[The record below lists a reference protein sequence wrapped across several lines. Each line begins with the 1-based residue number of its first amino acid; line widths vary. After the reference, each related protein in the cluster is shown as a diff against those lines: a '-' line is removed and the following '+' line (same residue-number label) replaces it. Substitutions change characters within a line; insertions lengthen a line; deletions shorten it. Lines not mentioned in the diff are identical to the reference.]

1 MKKLLVVLILACV
14 LSFVVAIPALAAA
27 PTIVTVSWYES
38 GVRYNPDGTVQSSW
52 TSYLGEID
60 FLQTGQTYH
69 VVNLIQM
76 YSISVPDVKGS
87 LIINATGK
95 LSSETTYTS
104 PVSLLPIRD
113 LIKGNVTIND
123 VSRKAVGTYIQY
135 RKCFGSQADVLAAY
149 PKAVPEK
156 SPNANGWW
164 FIDYTIY
171 RVRPPV
177 GF

>member
-1 MKKLLVVLILACV
+1 MKRILLAVLFSLLMVGVIAT
-14 LSFVVAIPALAAA
+14 PALAG
-27 PTIVTVSWYES
+27 PPKIVAVAWHED
-38 GVRYNPDGTVQSSW
+38 GIRYNLDGTVYDSW
-52 TSYLGEID
+52 TSDLGRID

-69 VVNLIQM
+69 VVDLIQM

-87 LIINATGK
+87 LTINEAGK
-95 LSSETTYTS
+95 LSAETTYTS
-104 PVSLLPIRD
+104 PVSLLPIKD
-113 LIKGNVTIND
+113 LIKGNVTVNA
-123 VSRKAVGTYIQY
+123 VAGKVVGTYIQY

-149 PKAVPEK
+149 PQAVPDK

>member
-1 MKKLLVVLILACV
+1 MKRILI
-14 LSFVVAIPALAAA
+14 AILFSWLMVGVIATPALAA
-27 PTIVTVSWYES
+27 PPKTVTVAWHEN
-38 GVRYNPDGTVQSSW
+38 GIRYNLDDTVLDSW
-52 TSYLGEID
+52 TSDLGQID
-60 FLQTGQTYH
+60 FLQTGRAFH

-87 LIINATGK
+87 LTINEAGK